1 MKYLSSL
8 LSSTYRA
15 IFFLFI
21 VSVAFVLLPT
31 STFAATE
38 KIQSYGVD
46 LTLNAENTVD
56 VIETITYDF
65 GSTPD
70 RHGIFRHV
78 PIQFSDGAHPLQLTA
93 ITDEKGSTYPYSDE
107 SDAQNAVW
115 KIGDPGKTITGVH
128 TYIMRYSFQ
137 APVGLFSEKMDRFAW
152 NAIGTEWEVPTE
164 ASVVTLHLPDTVQA
178 QDVSEQRCFV
188 GMAGLGI
195 GDGCATSVDAET
207 NALIYTLER
216 RLNAGEGLTIQVDLP
231 GTAVDDAAALAI
243 TDDLSGSTS
252 IDGVV
257 IESNSASGRYVVSP
271 RVHVIE
277 ARRPFFEAFHETVT
291 LTPGQIHDV
300 VIPWKP
306 KASYTVFGYVVP
318 VLVLITYL
326 IAVVWVFLRYGKEPN
341 ASKVIVTEFDVPDQL
356 SPLEV
361 SAVLK
366 QKVESTAVSSHLI
379 FLATLGCIKIIQKD
393 PEGMFQS
400 LQKPT
405 YTFEVVQQLP
415 ALGESLQKHV
425 VSRVDEIVFEM
436 IFADRAAAVGTQ
448 ATLLDSRPLIVKHIV
463 SLRTAVFDSVI
474 QRGYFRRSPEKAR
487 NIDFTIHSV
496 SFVGA
501 IIFTIF
507 LFSEGLGGA
516 WLLLPIAPLIG
527 FFFAPFMGQRT
538 AKGAEIYR
546 QLKGYQKYLAV
557 AEKSRIEFFNDPKK
571 YQQLF
576 ESVLPFA
583 MVLGVEEKWAKHF
596 EGLYAAQ
603 PGWYSGSDPFTPLVF
618 VSHMQQLQTV
628 TQAVVAPSNGGS
640 GAGGF
645 SGGGFGGGGGGSW

>member
-1 MKYLSSL
+1 MKHLFSSL
-8 LSSTYRA
+8 YRVV
-15 IFFLFI
+15 FFSLI
-21 VSVAFVLLPT
+21 VSVVLSFLPT
-31 STFAATE
+31 TTFAATE
-38 KIQSYGVD
+38 KIQSYEVD

-78 PIQFSDGAHPLQLTA
+78 PVQFSDGAHPLKLTA
-93 ITDEKGSTYPYSDE
+93 ITDETGAAYPYADE
-107 SDAQNAVW
+107 SDSQNAIW
-115 KIGDPGKTITGVH
+115 KIGDPDNTITGVH
-128 TYIMRYSFQ
+128 TYIMRYSFE

-152 NAIGTEWEVPTE
+152 NAIGTGWEVPTE
-164 ASVVTLHLPDTVQA
+164 ASIVTLHLPETVKI

-195 GDGCATSVDAET
+195 GDGCTTSVDTEK
-207 NALIYTLER
+207 NALLYTLER

-231 GTAVDDAAALAI
+231 GAAVDDAAALAI

-252 IDGVV
+252 IDGAVV
-257 IESNSASGRYVVSP
+257 ESDSTLGRYIVSP
-271 RVHVIE
+271 KTHIIE
-277 ARRPFFEAFHETVT
+277 ARRPFFEAFNETVT
-291 LTPGQIHDV
+291 LAPGQIHDV
-300 VIPWKP
+300 IIPWKP
-306 KASYTVFGYVVP
+306 KASYIVFGYIAP
-318 VLVLITYL
+318 VLALILY
-326 IAVVWVFLRYGKEPN
+326 IAVVVWVFLRYGKEPN
-341 ASKVIVTEFDVPDQL
+341 TSKVIVTEFDVPDQL

-366 QKVESTAVSSHLI
+366 QKVESTAVSSHIL
-379 FLATLGCIKIIQKD
+379 FLATLGCIKIIQKN

-400 LQKPT
+400 LQKPA
-405 YTFEVVQQLP
+405 YTFEVVRQLP
-415 ALGESLQKHV
+415 AVGESLQKHV
-425 VSRVDEIVFEM
+425 VSCVDEIVFEM
-436 IFADRAAAVGTQ
+436 IFGDRSAAVGTQ
-448 ATLLDSRPLIVKHIV
+448 AALLDCRPQIVKHIV
-463 SLRTAVFDSVI
+463 PLRKAVFDAVI

-487 NIDFTIHSV
+487 NIGFTIHSL

-501 IIFTIF
+501 IILAIL
-507 LFSEGLGGA
+507 LFGEGLGGA
-516 WLLLPIAPLIG
+516 WVVLPIAPFIG

-538 AKGAEIYR
+538 KTGAEVYR

-596 EGLYAAQ
+596 EGLYATQ
-603 PGWYSGSDPFTPLVF
+603 PEWYSGSDPFTPLLF

-628 TQAVVAPSNGGS
+628 TQAIAAPSNGGS
-640 GAGGF
+640 GGGGF